1 MKNKFLKIKMEQIQ
15 SQIEAQEKINK
26 IVKLRQEQISELKL
40 YFDWNNNKLY
50 KDITRLGPNLQKF
63 ENLFTKFEYRLK
75 CENIIS
81 LALSLGKIIDLNNS
95 VKTILLAL
103 KVFEEHY
110 NYTKNKKK
118 NDGKTFISKLFEKN
132 SSVPISKN
140 ELIKERMKKNEKTE
154 SFKKMQNFYDALF
167 KNDSNVLKD
176 FPTYLAFQKDSKSKG
191 NSNFKMDDFNNKLEQ
206 IMSASYSNKFYSRV
220 PLSFEL
226 DYPSTI
232 FSACDIFFMLYNKMV
247 DKICYNPNL
256 IPFISQLDYYIVNE
270 FILPCAYDLRK
281 LSEFIISKEI
291 EDVKNTLSKF
301 F

>member
-1 MKNKFLKIKMEQIQ
+1 MKIKILKIKMEQIQ

-118 NDGKTFISKLFEKN
+118 MTEKL
-132 SSVPISKN
+132 
-140 ELIKERMKKNEKTE
+140 L
-154 SFKKMQNFYDALF
+154 
-167 KNDSNVLKD
+167 
-176 FPTYLAFQKDSKSKG
+176 YL
-191 NSNFKMDDFNNKLEQ
+191 N
-206 IMSASYSNKFYSRV
+206 Y
-220 PLSFEL
+220 
-226 DYPSTI
+226 
-232 FSACDIFFMLYNKMV
+232 
-247 DKICYNPNL
+247 
-256 IPFISQLDYYIVNE
+256 
-270 FILPCAYDLRK
+270 
-281 LSEFIISKEI
+281 
-291 EDVKNTLSKF
+291 
-301 F
+301 

>member
-1 MKNKFLKIKMEQIQ
+1 MKIKFLKIKMEQIQ

-118 NDGKTFISKLFEKN
+118 NDGKTFISKLLEKN

-154 SFKKMQNFYDALF
+154 SFK
-167 KNDSNVLKD
+167 
-176 FPTYLAFQKDSKSKG
+176 
-191 NSNFKMDDFNNKLEQ
+191 
-206 IMSASYSNKFYSRV
+206 
-220 PLSFEL
+220 
-226 DYPSTI
+226 
-232 FSACDIFFMLYNKMV
+232 
-247 DKICYNPNL
+247 
-256 IPFISQLDYYIVNE
+256 
-270 FILPCAYDLRK
+270 
-281 LSEFIISKEI
+281 
-291 EDVKNTLSKF
+291 
-301 F
+301 